1 MKKKLLGFAA
11 AATASVPAAMLS
23 AVSAFADDAAGTT
36 SNAGATP
43 SFMTMVISLLFMFAI
58 LYFMAIKPQKK
69 REQEQKEM
77 QETLQVGD
85 EIVTSGGIVGIVVRT
100 GDDTIVIE
108 TGGERHKLR
117 IKKWAIAE
125 NVSAN
130 ERKAEAAAAS
140 KKSAGSVLA
149 PAQLADDT
157 SEEKKSKKNKKS
169 DEE

>member
-1 MKKKLLGFAA
+1 MKKKLFGSAA
-11 AATASVPAAMLS
+11 AAFVTSASAMMS
-23 AVSAFADDAAGTT
+23 AVSAFADDASGTATASTAG
-36 SNAGATP
+36 P

-77 QETLQVGD
+77 QDSLQVGD

-125 NVSAN
+125 NVTAN
-130 ERKAEAAAAS
+130 ERKAAAEAAN
-140 KKSAGSVLA
+140 KKSASSLLS
-149 PAQLADDT
+149 PAQAVDDT
-157 SEEKKSKKNKKS
+157 ADSKKSKKKKS